1 MAENEKVVK
10 TVKISEKPTRNH
22 YKQYIIRIPI
32 ELIRKWEKK
41 KGRVPRTVF
50 IEETEDGAVLR
61 VV

>member
-1 MAENEKVVK
+1 MPENEKVVK
-10 TVKISEKPTRNH
+10 TVKISEKPTRNG

-41 KGRVPRTVF
+41 KGRAPRTVL

>member
-1 MAENEKVVK
+1 MPENEKVVR
-10 TVKISEKPTRNH
+10 TVKISEKPTRND

-41 KGRVPRTVF
+41 KGRVPHVLL